1 MLALTEGVSLE
12 HREIL
17 HLQQGPHQTPASPW
31 QPRACGL
38 ALGWV
43 LSLRSSHWSGSIS
56 HLLLGNK
63 LSQRSCSDSTHLLP
77 RRVCGSGIQAQ
88 LSWVLYLGLSQG
100 VARPAALSKGLTR
113 EGPFLSSRMLVH
125 GTPFPGLMGRGLPE
139 VLAWPPL
146 RGASPYG
153 LASLEGAGGGRE
165 EPGGGTSRRGS
176 SGSLTCLQEA
186 AHPTASAISY
196 VSEGSREAVS
206 TRSGVPG
213 AATRIHGDT
222 PGLLS
227 VHTGT
232 TRETDIYTRQH
243 VVTRLP
249 TVSTGTEPTQSSA
262 LGAQRPDKP
271 SSDYQDREVT
281 SGTSSGPPHPPGR
294 ALLCSH
300 ATHFVSA
307 RKPFTSDIFS
317 NLTNNGTAAQTLSSV
332 PSPTS

>member
-1 MLALTEGVSLE
+1 M
-12 HREIL
+12 
-17 HLQQGPHQTPASPW
+17 
-31 QPRACGL
+31 
-38 ALGWV
+38 
-43 LSLRSSHWSGSIS
+43 
-56 HLLLGNK
+56 
-63 LSQRSCSDSTHLLP
+63 
-77 RRVCGSGIQAQ
+77 
-88 LSWVLYLGLSQG
+88 GLSQG

-113 EGPFLSSRMLVH
+113 EGPFLSSRVLVH

-146 RGASPYG
+146 CGAPPYG
-153 LASLEGAGGGRE
+153 LASLEGAGGGAR
-165 EPGGGTSRRGS
+165 GARRGRQ
-176 SGSLTCLQEA
+176 QEGQLRLPDLPA
-186 AHPTASAISY
+186 GGCPPHHMASAISY

-213 AATRIHGDT
+213 AATGIHGDT

-232 TRETDIYTRQH
+232 TRETDIYTRPH
-243 VVTRLP
+243 VV
-249 TVSTGTEPTQSSA
+249 TEPTQSSA

-271 SSDYQDREVT
+271 SGDYQDREVT
-281 SGTSSGPPHPPGR
+281 SGTSLGPPRPPGR

-307 RKPFTSDIFS
+307 RKPFTSDVFS
-317 NLTNNGTAAQTLSSV
+317 NLTNNGTAAQRSSRV